1 SARWRTAHG
10 LAPQPVFA
18 IVSASGEL
26 DPGSRIFTEAPVRP
40 IVATHGGFDGD
51 ADVVIGGPR
60 ELVAELRARGL
71 RRMLCEGGPELL
83 GSLVDAD
90 LVDELCLTTSP
101 LIVGGDGPRIVTAA
115 SAVRRMRLAYLLSG
129 DDALFARSVR
139 EP

>member
-1 SARWRTAHG
+1 M
-10 LAPQPVFA
+10 
-18 IVSASGEL
+18 
-26 DPGSRIFTEAPVRP
+26 RP

-101 LIVGGDGPRIVTAA
+101 LIVGGDGPRIVTGA
-115 SAVRRMRLAYLLSG
+115 SAVRRMRLAHLLSE
-129 DDALFARSVR
+129 DDALFARYVR